1 MNPMQWLLIAAP
13 ATVIAAILFIG
24 VFERVDN
31 TAEVQREKA
40 QLQQMEFDQ
49 DFASAWNGEAISSPG
64 ENEIEAQRT
73 KVKELQAIAL
83 KAREQQKEK
92 LAELADQL
100 QTEVQS
106 GRDITEDLKRLRSEL
121 NNEEV
126 QNEQG

>member
-49 DFASAWNGEAISSPG
+49 DFASAWNGEAISSPS